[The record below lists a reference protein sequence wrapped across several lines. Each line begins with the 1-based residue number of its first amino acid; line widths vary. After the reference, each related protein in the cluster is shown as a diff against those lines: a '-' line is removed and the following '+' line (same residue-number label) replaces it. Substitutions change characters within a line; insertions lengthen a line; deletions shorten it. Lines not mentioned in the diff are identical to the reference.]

1 MKPIVH
7 HFFRIDPRSLG
18 IFRALFGLALIGD
31 LSYRWDHIEA
41 FYSNEG
47 VLPNHNHIF
56 NLKQAGQLVWSALH
70 AFSSEGEAAFG
81 FCLILF
87 FYACFTLG
95 YKTRAFH
102 ILSAVSLLSLAAR
115 NTLASGPGDYLA
127 LGLLLMTAFLP
138 LGSSL
143 SVDALLE
150 RVRTARETPHE
161 KLNDRSTRPSA
172 DQTDE
177 ARLPGWSPK
186 SIAAFG
192 VLASI
197 SLVLLTLAIKQS
209 GAAWKDGTA
218 LTKAMSLTLFA
229 SPMGF
234 GMKDSSL
241 LGPLTRVVYY
251 AQWAVPVLLVVPV
264 ARGIA
269 RGAAAVLLVIHGL
282 TYGLLTNL
290 GLFGWTLAASAA
302 LVVSGDTWTAW
313 AQKHDP
319 KRVRTV
325 IYDADCGVCF
335 FLCQLLKRFDTR
347 SHLVFQPNDQRE
359 KLLVWDET
367 KQKVTKREMP
377 SAVTEELVADTVVAV
392 RPDGSIATRAEAASE
407 ILEALPGF
415 ALLGKLLR
423 LPGLSSLAGMAYD
436 GFAKRRTNIS
446 IELGLAACGVEPA
459 PPEEGAKD
467 YRAGGAKGAEPLVSP
482 ARAAR
487 YRATAGLREALAAV
501 FLASVLVQTV
511 HQNELPIGAP
521 RSAALASISW
531 WSRTIAD
538 WSILTPEPPA
548 ANEYMVVDGYTR
560 AEASVDPLTGK
571 EPQLVPSAAF
581 DLGPLWANYLTQIH
595 RQARTAYQ
603 PAFRTYLGKKGP
615 RWPAEPNEE
624 KLVGVDAYWVTA
636 PAGGGEP
643 STERIFR
650 HGRGGKVLGQLG
662 APEQKSGPRRLPIPG
677 QVQTGEEN
685 IGVPHR
691 IPLPGLRKEE

>member
-1 MKPIVH
+1 MKPIVQ

-18 IFRALFGLALIGD
+18 LFRVLFGLSLIGD

-41 FYSNEG
+41 FYSNDG

-56 NLKQAGQLVWSALH
+56 NLKQAGKLVWSALH
-70 AFSSEGEAAFG
+70 AFSSEGEAIFG

-127 LGLLLMTAFLP
+127 LGIILMTVFLP
-138 LGSSL
+138 LGSSFSL
-143 SVDALLE
+143 DSMLE
-150 RVRTARETPHE
+150 RVRMAREAPHE
-161 KLNDRSTRPSA
+161 KLNDRSTLPNA
-172 DQTDE
+172 DQTDA
-177 ARLPGWSPK
+177 ARLPGWSPT
-186 SIAAFG
+186 SIAALG
-192 VLASI
+192 VLVSI
-197 SLVLLTLAIKQS
+197 GLVMLTLAIKQS

-218 LTKAMSLTLFA
+218 LSKAMSLTLFA
-229 SPMGF
+229 SPTGF

-264 ARGIA
+264 ARGLA
-269 RGAAAVLLVIHGL
+269 RGAAAALLAVHGL
-282 TYGLLTNL
+282 TYALLTNL

-302 LVVSGDTWTAW
+302 LVVSGDTWEAW
-313 AQKHDP
+313 ARRHDP

-347 SHLVFQPNDQRE
+347 SHLVFQPNDARE
-359 KLLVWDET
+359 KLLGWDDK
-367 KQKVTKREMP
+367 KQKVVEREMP
-377 SAVTEELVADTVVAV
+377 AAVTEELVADTVVAV
-392 RPDGSIATRAEAASE
+392 RSDGSIATRAEAASE
-407 ILEALPGF
+407 ILEAVPGF
-415 ALLGKLLR
+415 ALLGKLMK
-423 LPGLSSLAGMAYD
+423 LPGISGIANGAYD
-436 GFAKRRTNIS
+436 FVAKRRTNIS
-446 IELGLAACGVEPA
+446 VELGLAACGVEPPA
-459 PPEEGAKD
+459 AQEVATD
-467 YRAGGAKGAEPLVSP
+467 YRAGGAIAAEPLVSP

-511 HQNELPIGAP
+511 HQNQLPVGAP
-521 RSAALASISW
+521 ESQALASISW

-538 WSILTPEPPA
+538 WSILTPEPAA

-560 AEASVDPLTGK
+560 AEASIDPLTGK
-571 EPQLVPSAAF
+571 EPQLVANAPF
-581 DLGPLWANYLTQIH
+581 DLGPLWASYLAQI
-595 RQARTAYQ
+595 RLQDRTAFQ
-603 PAFRTYLGKKGP
+603 PAFRTYLSKKGP
-615 RWPAEPNEE
+615 HWPAEANEE
-624 KLVGVDAYWVTA
+624 KLVGADAYWVTA
-636 PAGGGEP
+636 PAGAEP
-643 STERIFR
+643 TTERIFR

-662 APEQKSGPRRLPIPG
+662 APEQKSSGPRRLPTPG
-677 QVQTGEEN
+677 QTNPGDK
-685 IGVPHR
+685 GVGLPPR
-691 IPLPGLRKEE
+691 IPLPALRKD